1 MVQYDRTIPPGGVGQ
16 ITLEVNTTGLRGKI
30 TKSAQITTNDPQQ
43 RHTKIY
49 LSINVQAH
57 IIVEPGPKIVL
68 RGIVGEDIRRVLH
81 IRAVDEQPLEII
93 KITSNLGSAIDYK
106 LSSKEGSHQYDLEV
120 VSKATDKK
128 TASGFITLRTNHP
141 KKSVLKLSV
150 HVRIRAEL
158 EARPNQIA
166 FQKTSKS
173 GNPKGGFKR
182 VITIVNNRG
191 KSFRLRELRYNQ
203 EYFKVRSLAPSGKSQ
218 RRHQLEV
225 VPLMDRLPAGKVR
238 FEETLVIKTD
248 VAKAA
253 ELKVRMRIQVATE
266 K

>member
-1 MVQYDRTIPPGGVGQ
+1 MVHYDRTIPPGGVGQ

-49 LSINVQAH
+49 LSINIRAH
-57 IIVEPGPKIVL
+57 IIVEPGPKILL

-81 IRAVDEQPLEII
+81 IRPVDDQPLEII
-93 KITSNLGSAIDYK
+93 KITSNLDSAIDYK

-120 VSKATDKK
+120 VSKATGKK

-150 HVRIRAEL
+150 HIRIRPEL
-158 EARPNQIA
+158 EVWPNRIF
-166 FQKTSKS
+166 FQEQSGAGANRGVSK
-173 GNPKGGFKR
+173 R
-182 VITIVNNRG
+182 LLTVRNNRG
-191 KSFRLRELRYNQ
+191 KNFSIRELSFNK
-203 EYFKVRSLAPSGKSQ
+203 EYFQVRSLAKTDKAASK
-218 RRHQLEV
+218 HQLEV
-225 VPLMDRLPAGKVR
+225 TPLVSQLPAGRVEFR
-238 FEETLVIKTD
+238 DTLIIKTD
-248 VAKAA
+248 SSQAVEVKIPMTIR
-253 ELKVRMRIQVATE
+253 LK

>member
-1 MVQYDRTIPPGGVGQ
+1 VVRYDRTIPPGGVGQ
-16 ITLEVNTTGLRGKI
+16 VTLQVNTTGLQGKI
-30 TKSAQITTNDPQQ
+30 TKSAQVTTNDPKQ
-43 RHTKIY
+43 RKSKIY
-49 LSINVQAH
+49 LVINVRTY
-57 IIVEPGPKIVL
+57 IIVEPGTKILL
-68 RGIVGEDIRRVLH
+68 RGTVGEDSRRVVH
-81 IRAVDEQPLEII
+81 IRASDDQPLEIT
-93 KITSNLGSAIDYK
+93 KVQSNLGSAIDYK
-106 LSSKEGSHQYDLEV
+106 LNRKDDGHQYELEV
-120 VSKATDKK
+120 VSKATDRK
-128 TASGFITLRTNHP
+128 TASGYITLHTNHP
-141 KKSVLKLSV
+141 KKKVVKLSV
-150 HVRIRAEL
+150 HVRIRPEL

-225 VPLMDRLPAGKVR
+225 VPLMDRLPAGRVR
-238 FEETLVIKTD
+238 FEETLFIKTD

>member
-1 MVQYDRTIPPGGVGQ
+1 MV
-16 ITLEVNTTGLRGKI
+16 
-30 TKSAQITTNDPQQ
+30 
-43 RHTKIY
+43 
-49 LSINVQAH
+49 
-57 IIVEPGPKIVL
+57 
-68 RGIVGEDIRRVLH
+68 H
-81 IRAVDEQPLEII
+81 IRASDDQPLEIT
-93 KITSNLGSAIDYK
+93 KVQSNLGSAIDYK
-106 LSSKEGSHQYDLEV
+106 LNRKDDGHQYDLEV

-128 TASGFITLRTNHP
+128 TASGYITLHTNHP
-141 KKSVLKLSV
+141 KKKVVKLSV
-150 HVRIRAEL
+150 HVRIRPEL
-158 EARPNQIA
+158 EVWPNQIA

-173 GNPKGGFKR
+173 ANPKGGFKR

-225 VPLMDRLPAGKVR
+225 VPLMDRLPAGRVR

-253 ELKVRMRIQVATE
+253 ELKVRMRIQVETE

>member
-1 MVQYDRTIPPGGVGQ
+1 VVQYDRTIPPGGVGQ
-16 ITLEVNTTGLRGKI
+16 ITLEVNTTGLHGKI
-30 TKSAQITTNDPQQ
+30 TKSAQVTSNDPQQ

-49 LSINVQAH
+49 LSINVRSY
-57 IIVEPGPKIVL
+57 IIVEPGAKIVL
-68 RGIVGEDIRRVLH
+68 RGTVGEDIRRVVH
-81 IRAVDEQPLEII
+81 IRASDDQPLEIT
-93 KITSNLGSAIDYK
+93 KVQSNLGSTIDYK
-106 LSSKEGSHQYDLEV
+106 LNRKDKAHQYDLEV

-128 TASGFITLRTNHP
+128 TVSGFITLHTNHP
-141 KKSVLKLSV
+141 KKRVVKLSV
-150 HVRIRAEL
+150 HVRIRPEL
-158 EARPNQIA
+158 EVWPNQIA

-203 EYFKVRSLAPSGKSQ
+203 EYFKVRSLAPNGKSQ
-218 RRHQLEV
+218 SRHQLEV
-225 VPLMDRLPAGKVR
+225 VPRMDRLPAGRAR

-253 ELKVRMRIQVATE
+253 ELKVRMRIQVE
-266 K
+266 KEK

>member
-1 MVQYDRTIPPGGVGQ
+1 MVHYDRTIPPGGVGQ

-49 LSINVQAH
+49 LSINIRAH
-57 IIVEPGPKIVL
+57 IIVEPGPKILL
-68 RGIVGEDIRRVLH
+68 RGIVGEDIRRVIH
-81 IRAVDEQPLEII
+81 IRPADDQPLEII

-141 KKSVLKLSV
+141 KKRVLKLSV
-150 HVRIRAEL
+150 HIRIRAEL
-158 EARPNQIA
+158 EVWPNRVF
-166 FQKTSKS
+166 FQEQSGAAANRGMSK
-173 GNPKGGFKR
+173 R
-182 VITIVNNRG
+182 LLTVRNNRI
-191 KSFRLRELRYNQ
+191 KSFKIRELSYNK
-203 EYFKVRSLAPSGKSQ
+203 EYFQVRSLAKTDKPAS
-218 RRHQLEV
+218 RHQLEV
-225 VPLMDRLPAGKVR
+225 TPLMGRLPAGRVEFR
-238 FEETLVIKTD
+238 DTLIIKTD
-248 VAKAA
+248 SSQAG
-253 ELKVRMRIQVATE
+253 ELKVPLSIRLQ